1 MDIAGNAYF
10 VTGGGSGLGAATA
23 ERLAAQGGKVTVFD
37 LNADAAQEVAG
48 RIGGVA
54 FSGDVADPAAVETA
68 LDGAIAAHGPLRG
81 VVLCAGI
88 GRGGRVVGRDG
99 ALPLDQFEI
108 VLRVNLTGTFNVLRL
123 AAERMSKT
131 EELPSGGRGA
141 IVMTASLAAFDG
153 QVGQAAYSASKGG
166 VAAMTLPI
174 AREFSRF
181 GIRVMTIAPGLFHT
195 PLMAGLSDDAIA
207 SITKDIQYPARLG
220 KPDEFAQMAES
231 ILANDYLNGEVI
243 RLDAGARLSPK

>member
-23 ERLAAQGGKVTVFD
+23 ERLAAQGGKVAVFD

-54 FSGDVADPAAVETA
+54 FSGDVADPAAVEAA
-68 LDGAIAAHGPLRG
+68 LDGAIAANGPLRG

-131 EELPSGGRGA
+131 EELPGGGRGA